1 MARRSVLRK
10 NLLVSL
16 VLVGS
21 CFDGVERSA
30 SLPLPGAEDSV
41 TDSADEQPTL
51 VLRCLDGRVDAYLVM
66 DPSAE
71 PGVVA
76 DQMVPVQ
83 LDSALP
89 CSQHAP

>member
-1 MARRSVLRK
+1 MRIS
-10 NLLVSL
+10 LLATL

-21 CFDGVERSA
+21 CSDRSERSGY
-30 SLPLPGAEDSV
+30 LPFGGVADTLNGAVE
-41 TDSADEQPTL
+41 EPPTL

-71 PGVVA
+71 PGSVA

-83 LDSALP
+83 LDSAPP
-89 CSQHAP
+89 CSEPFP